1 MKRFIIT
8 GAPGAGKTVIL
19 QALAARG
26 YAVVAEAATDVIA
39 DEQAQGQEE
48 PWNEADFVDKI
59 VAVQRRRQEE
69 SVAVG
74 VRVQVFDRS
83 PICTLA
89 LAQYL
94 GRPVTAT
101 LSDEIDRMI
110 GQRIYDSRVFF
121 VRPIGFVEPTAARR
135 ITFQESLEFERV
147 HDAAYRAHGFE
158 VVDIPPGDVVARVA
172 LIEEYVTSW
181 S

>member
-1 MKRFIIT
+1 MRWPVFRDHR
-8 GAPGAGKTVIL
+8 TVIG
-19 QALAARG
+19 ALDTCERHDSEG
-26 YAVVAEAATDVIA
+26 RDNK
-39 DEQAQGQEE
+39 DK

-69 SVAVG
+69 FVAVG
-74 VRVQVFDRS
+74 ARVQVFDRS

-121 VRPIGFVEPTAARR
+121 VLPIGSVEPTAGRR

-158 VVDIPPGDVVARVA
+158 VVDIPPGDVVARA
-172 LIEEYVTSW
+172 LIEEYATSW